1 MLYSFIKLSLLFCT
15 TMYGAGLKLR
25 KYENSNFPKS
35 QQISGRTGIVN
46 QDAEIHQIIMS
57 INPVSNAENT

>member
-1 MLYSFIKLSLLFCT
+1 
-15 TMYGAGLKLR
+15 MYGAGLKLR